1 MSEPLVRPC
10 GALTSDVTAYCV
22 EYTMQQKGF
31 GKHVAIR
38 RQAIEDT

>member
-10 GALTSDVTAYCV
+10 GTLTSDVMAYCV

-31 GKHVAIR
+31 WEHMAIG
-38 RQAIEDT
+38 RQAIEDK